1 MSGRPAPAT
10 SRGPVQTGAGQE
22 QADLPGSPA
31 ARPATGPCS
40 RSLHPGPPSRTGKPW
55 AGLRGVQCSK
65 DRHGHSTWAPS
76 TVKKSRGF
84 LLDVVIGRTSYRDP
98 AGETAKRQAGLGQGQ
113 SWPRW
118 SWLPKWASQSLRA
131 WDRSGD
137 TSVPD
142 KADGVGGH
150 RTPLWLERGW
160 EDRHCLQDL
169 RTPQSV
175 PTQGRGEGETP
186 FLSSTV
192 LRAQGNLV
200 SG

>member
-10 SRGPVQTGAGQE
+10 PRGPEQTGAGRE

-40 RSLHPGPPSRTGKPW
+40 RCPHPGPPSHTGKPW
-55 AGLRGVQCSK
+55 AGLRDVQRSK
-65 DRHGHSTWAPS
+65 DQHGRPTWAPS
-76 TVKKSRGF
+76 KAKKSRGF
-84 LLDVVIGRTSYRDP
+84 LLDIVIGRTRCRDP
-98 AGETAKRQAGLGQGQ
+98 AGETAKGQAGLGQGQ

-118 SWLPKWASQSLRA
+118 PWLPKWASQSLRA

-137 TSVPD
+137 ASAPD

-150 RTPLWLERGW
+150 RTPVWLGQGW
-160 EDRHCLQDL
+160 EDPHCLQDL
-169 RTPQSV
+169 RHPDRSRPRPAV
-175 PTQGRGEGETP
+175 REKRLFFPVRRLAP
-186 FLSSTV
+186 
-192 LRAQGNLV
+192 RGNLV